1 MVGDDGRRSLSLV
14 SSSFFIMASVVV
26 SSVLGFVYWLI
37 AARLVDKPSIGV
49 ATASVAAVSL
59 TGLVAS
65 FGLAPFLL
73 HNLPRSSGGAW
84 DRLFSRVT
92 ALVALLGLA
101 AGLVLVPVLLRLSPS
116 FHTVAGGAQGMAVI
130 VPYVMSQML
139 AVALDAVCL
148 SERRADLLFARA
160 VLFSVLKLAIL
171 PLVLV
176 WGASPSLMI
185 VFGWGLSGLVSTS
198 VVFFYLVRRVRP
210 EYRVVVQ
217 GTWGSPSDTFR
228 EVSTHWLTS
237 LGGQLPQF
245 ALPVVVL
252 VRGGPTASA
261 TFFVGWS
268 IGSMLFIVSSA
279 SAQALLVEGRHGDQ
293 PLESLLRTT
302 ALVIGRLQV
311 PGVLGL
317 LVIGPMLP
325 AFFGDSYAH
334 SATGLIRLL
343 AIAAVF
349 DGITNVGV
357 SIARIRERLVWAASL
372 NIIMA
377 MVAIGLTYALVPRLG
392 AAAGGLGYLVGNATG
407 SVGVGVGLTR
417 VLHRGKTPRARGDGR
432 SLDVPNPDP

>member
-1 MVGDDGRRSLSLV
+1 
-14 SSSFFIMASVVV
+14 MASVVV
-26 SSVLGFVYWLI
+26 SSALGFVYWLV

-59 TGLVAS
+59 TGLIAS

-73 HNLPRSSGGAW
+73 HNLPKSSGRQW
-84 DRLFSRVT
+84 DRLFSRAT

-101 AGLVLVPVLLRLSPS
+101 AGLMLVPILLRLSPS
-116 FHTVAGGAQGMAVI
+116 FHTAAGGALGLAVF

-139 AVALDAVCL
+139 AIELDAVCL
-148 SERRADLLFARA
+148 TERRADLLFARA
-160 VLFSVLKLAIL
+160 ALFSVLKLAIL

-176 WGASPSLMI
+176 WEAAPALVI
-185 VFGWGLSGLVSTS
+185 VFGWGLSGLLSTS
-198 VVFFYLVRRVRP
+198 VVLLYLLRRVRP
-210 EYRVVVQ
+210 DYRVVLQ
-217 GTWGSPSDTFR
+217 GPWGSPRDTFR

-252 VRGGPTASA
+252 VRGGPTVSA

-268 IGSMLFIVSSA
+268 IGSILFIVSSA
-279 SAQALLVEGRHGDQ
+279 SAQALMVEGRHGDQ

-311 PGVLGL
+311 PGVLVL
-317 LVIGPMLP
+317 LVVGPLLP
-325 AFFGDSYAH
+325 AFFGESYAH

-343 AIAAVF
+343 AVAAVF

-372 NIIMA
+372 NIFMA

-392 AAAGGLGYLVGNATG
+392 AAAGGLGYLVGNAAG
-407 SVGVGVGLTR
+407 SVGVGVGLSR
-417 VLHRGKTPRARGDGR
+417 VLHRGMTPPARGEGR
-432 SLDVPNPDP
+432 SVDVPGIDP